1 MLVPRHH
8 AQTSKGTEGRG
19 GWKQRAKKTICVEC
33 VSELL
38 PNTESLANLAAGV
51 LAVPLG
57 QAAGGF
63 LVWFRPEFRNTVTYA
78 GVPPDASETAVM
90 RYMYIYMC
98 TYMYYI
104 YLCMSR
110 RTRRRRR

>member
-8 AQTSKGTEGRG
+8 GQTSKGAEGRG
-19 GWKQRAKKTICVEC
+19 GWKQRAICVEC

-57 QAAGGF
+57 QVAGGF

-90 RYMYIYMC
+90 RCMYIYMC
-98 TYMYYI
+98 TDIYYI
-104 YLCMSR
+104 YLSICR
-110 RTRRRRR
+110 RTPRRRR